1 MKLGKTGTRI
11 VSAAVIVTGI
21 SLLISSLVLTTGFIM
36 GIALILVGVSI
47 ILLSKRQSLKPKT

>member
-11 VSAAVIVTGI
+11 ISAAVIVAVI
-21 SLLISSLVLTTGFIM
+21 SLLISSLVSTTGFIM

>member
-11 VSAAVIVTGI
+11 VSAAVIVAGI
-21 SLLISSLVLTTGFIM
+21 SLFISSLVLTTGFIM